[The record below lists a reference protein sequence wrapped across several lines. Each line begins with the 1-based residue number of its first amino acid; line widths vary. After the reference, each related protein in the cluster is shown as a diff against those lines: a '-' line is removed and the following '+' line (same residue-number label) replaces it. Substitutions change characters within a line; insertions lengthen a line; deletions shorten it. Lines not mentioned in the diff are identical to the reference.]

1 MSLSFLT
8 PYLTIQKYQ
17 KLEGKLEL
25 GDDKE
30 VKERK
35 YSVTIHLWPGR
46 KNTVQMSARFPYPC
60 VGSPSVP
67 VPTYVIS
74 LCWHLSRIRQPNI
87 GLNLNKNMFHD
98 IAQ

>member
-1 MSLSFLT
+1 MSLSFFT
-8 PYLTIQKYQ
+8 PYLEIQKYQ

-60 VGSPSVP
+60 VGSPSIPVLTNVVCKLMLASITDSTAKYWSKFKQEYVP
-67 VPTYVIS
+67 
-74 LCWHLSRIRQPNI
+74 
-87 GLNLNKNMFHD
+87 
-98 IAQ
+98 